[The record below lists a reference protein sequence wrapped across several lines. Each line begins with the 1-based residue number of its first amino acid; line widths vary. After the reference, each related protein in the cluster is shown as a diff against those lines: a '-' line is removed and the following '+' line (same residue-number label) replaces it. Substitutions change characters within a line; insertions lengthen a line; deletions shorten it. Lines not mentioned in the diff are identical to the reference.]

1 MVQDA
6 DKRITAADGTVY
18 GVRPDGSVYRMP
30 SFFGGEPVEI
40 TKKELDNIDK
50 PRLPNYLA
58 LSPTPANLK
67 LTPVSSNN
75 GGGNTPSAPSKANNA
90 GATLPANSEKIDIRI
105 SDEILEE
112 VTRLTL
118 DIMQDSADLI
128 PFDLSFNSIDFIP
141 EREVFSAD
149 NETRY
154 GIYFEDTETDQFI
167 DVRNTESEDISL
179 GIIRTKITDL
189 NQARRNGTR
198 RYFDAFTVKYDSNGT
213 PEISLKI
220 DTGTTGIDGLDVI
233 ILQIKDNIESFTRQD
248 PPS

>member
-1 MVQDA
+1 
-6 DKRITAADGTVY
+6 
-18 GVRPDGSVYRMP
+18 
-30 SFFGGEPVEI
+30 
-40 TKKELDNIDK
+40 
-50 PRLPNYLA
+50 
-58 LSPTPANLK
+58 
-67 LTPVSSNN
+67 
-75 GGGNTPSAPSKANNA
+75 
-90 GATLPANSEKIDIRI
+90 
-105 SDEILEE
+105 
-112 VTRLTL
+112 
-118 DIMQDSADLI
+118 MQDSADLI

-154 GIYFEDTETDQFI
+154 GIYFEDTETDQFV

-189 NQARRNGTR
+189 NKARRNGTR